1 MNPGYASLH
10 PGYFNEEKRM
20 QGSFFIK
27 KVAVLGAGVMGAQ
40 IAAHCVN
47 AGIETLLYDLA
58 SKEGNANALIDKA
71 IANLGKLKPAPL
83 ATAQTAT
90 LLQSRN
96 YDEHLADLASCDL
109 VIEAIAERLDWKED
123 LYKRISPFL
132 TEHSILVS
140 NTSGLSINSLCSVL
154 PEAHR
159 KNFCGVHFFNPPR
172 YMHLAELIPAKTTNK
187 ELVDK
192 LETWLTRYLGK
203 GVVRAKDTPN
213 FIGNRIGVF
222 SLLTTL
228 HHAFA
233 MNMGLDEVDALTG
246 PLLGRPKSATFRTMD
261 VVGLDTMQHVIHT
274 MQQQLQDDPWH
285 HSFNL
290 PEWLTNLIKD
300 GHLGQKTGQGIYRKN
315 GKIIEVY
322 DIKSAQY
329 RPAQP
334 VVSDELK
341 GIMGNPDPAVR
352 MQNLMTSKNKQAQF
366 LAACFR
372 DLFHY
377 CAYHLETIADNVRDV
392 DLAIRWGFGWV
403 QGPFETWQLADLA
416 IMTQYINQS
425 INEKSSLSSAQL
437 PGWLFEINAFYTEKG
452 AYSPQINDYQPRS
465 QLPVYQRQFFT
476 DRVIKESAHPTPVIY
491 ENDGVSLWH
500 LQDDVAVVNFKSK
513 ANTVGQSVLDG
524 LEAAIE
530 IAEKQC
536 RGLIIYQKDAT
547 NFCSGADLRGV
558 LNLIKENKMQALDA
572 MIAQFQR
579 VALRL
584 KYSSIPTVAAV
595 RGRALGGGCEL
606 MMHCDA
612 VAAAFEAYPG
622 LVEFGVGVIPAGGGC
637 KEMAMRAAHLA
648 PKGDLMTII
657 QNYYQQIA
665 TAQVAGSAVDAIQMG
680 YLRNMDSYVMNA
692 DEVLYVALAKVNFM
706 HAENYQPPLKKQFQ
720 VAGIEGKARLQAGLV
735 NWLEGG
741 FISQHDYFIA
751 TELATVLCG
760 GNLNQ
765 NTFVDEN
772 WMLKLEREAFI
783 TLAATPLT
791 QARISHLLETGKPLR
806 N

>member
-1 MNPGYASLH
+1 MHGP
-10 PGYFNEEKRM
+10 
-20 QGSFFIK
+20 FFIK

-40 IAAHCVN
+40 IAAHCIN
-47 AGIETLLYDLA
+47 AGIETLLYDLGT
-58 SKEGNANALIDKA
+58 KEGNANALVDKA
-71 IANLGKLKPAPL
+71 IANLGKLKPSPL
-83 ATAQTAT
+83 ATPQSAS

-96 YDEHLADLASCDL
+96 YDQDLPDLSSCNL
-109 VIEAIAERLDWKED
+109 IIEAIAERLDWKED
-123 LYKRISPFL
+123 LYKRISPYMGK
-132 TEHSILVS
+132 HSILVS

-159 KNFCGVHFFNPPR
+159 ENFCGVHFFNPPR
-172 YMHLAELIPAKTTNK
+172 YMHLAELIPAETTNK
-187 ELVDK
+187 ELVDN

-228 HHAFA
+228 HHAFN
-233 MNMGLDEVDALTG
+233 MEMGLDEVDALTG

-285 HSFNL
+285 PIFKL
-290 PEWLTNLIKD
+290 PEWLLNLIKE

-315 GKIIEVY
+315 GKTIEVY
-322 DIKSAQY
+322 DVRSSTY

-334 VVSDELK
+334 AVSDEVK
-341 GIMGNPDPAVR
+341 TIMGNPDPIGR
-352 MQNLMTSKNKQAQF
+352 MQNLIHSNNKQAQF

-377 CAYHLETIADNVRDV
+377 CAYQLEAIADNVRDV
-392 DLAIRWGFGWV
+392 DLAIRWGFGWM
-403 QGPFETWQLADLA
+403 QGPFETWQLADLGKMRTYIDQA
-416 IMTQYINQS
+416 IQ
-425 INEKSSLSSAQL
+425 EKLTLSTAKL
-437 PGWLFEINAFYTEKG
+437 PGWLFEIDTFYTEKG
-452 AYSPQINDYQPRS
+452 AFSPQTKDYQPRS
-465 QLPVYQRQFFT
+465 QLPVYQRQYFT
-476 DRVIKESAHPTPVIY
+476 DRVIKEPSQPTPILY
-491 ENDGVSLWH
+491 ENDGIRLWH
-500 LQDDVAVVNFKSK
+500 LQDDVAVVSFKSK
-513 ANTVGQSVLDG
+513 ANTIGQAVLDG
-524 LEAAIE
+524 LEAAIG

-536 RGLIIYQKDAT
+536 RGLIIYQQDKN
-547 NFCSGADLRGV
+547 NFSSGADLKGV
-558 LNLIKENKMQALDA
+558 LNLIKDNKMQALES
-572 MIAQFQR
+572 MIAQFQKT
-579 VALRL
+579 ALRL
-584 KYSSIPTVAAV
+584 KYSSIPTVAAL
-595 RGRALGGGCEL
+595 RGRALGGGCEF

-612 VAAAFEAYPG
+612 VVSAFEAYPG

-637 KEMAMRAAHLA
+637 KEMAMRAAAHQS
-648 PKGDLMTII
+648 GDLMAII

-665 TAQVAGSAVDAIQMG
+665 TAQVAGSAPEAIQMG
-680 YLRNMDSYVMNA
+680 YLRKTDSYVMNA
-692 DEVLYVALAKVNFM
+692 DEVLYVALAKVNMM
-706 HAENYQPPLKKQFQ
+706 HTENYLPPLKKQFPI
-720 VAGIEGKARLQAGLV
+720 VGIEGKARLQAGLV

-741 FISQHDYFIA
+741 FISKHDYFIA

-765 NTFVDEN
+765 NTLVDEN

-783 TLAATPLT
+783 TLANSPLT